1 MRRAG
6 IGEWR
11 PGGGGNI
18 LAEPVLLCL
27 SEMLSD
33 LRGQIYDQH
42 GKLLAFSKWR
52 QSDSHARFGKRFR
65 SFNTV
70 DLLDIGGRTQLSLS
84 KERDRWGPTLFKA
97 AAPDGTEIGGVT
109 VARKERGSIVAA
121 GRIVG
126 WVKPAPG
133 GLLGRL
139 SLGRNRDRYIIYD
152 AADGEVGRITHRT
165 RWWSTY
171 NVIELDDRAPDPFR
185 ALALAAAAAVD
196 KWLEPKG
203 GGG

>member
-1 MRRAG
+1 VRRAG

-11 PGGGGNI
+11 PGGRGNI
-18 LAEPVLLCL
+18 LAEPVLVCL
-27 SEMLSD
+27 SELLSD
-33 LRGQIYDQH
+33 LRGEIYDQH

-52 QSDSHARFGKRFR
+52 RSDSHSLIGKRLR
-65 SFNTV
+65 GPNTV

-84 KERDRWGPTLFKA
+84 KERDRWGPTHFKA
-97 AAPDGTEIGGVT
+97 TAPDGTEIGAVT
-109 VARKERGSIVAA
+109 VARKGRGSIVAA

-126 WVKPAPG
+126 WVKPVPR

-139 SLGRNRDRYIIYD
+139 GLGRNRDRYIIYD
-152 AADGEVGRITHRT
+152 AAEAEVGRITHHT

-171 NVIELDDRAPDPFR
+171 NVIEINDGAPEPFR
-185 ALALAAAAAVD
+185 ALALAAGAAVD